1 MTKWASFGIALSLL
15 LLSGQA
21 AAGQRGDTAGRYQVI
36 PDAVVPGK
44 NGQLEKRTLLLD
56 SVTGLTWVITRH
68 PKSGKGADP
77 LWSPIETKSV
87 TVTAAPPAP
96 AEKPKA
102 VQSKPSEPEPE
113 PAASSHSNRLDRRF
127 SNYDSNP

>member
-1 MTKWASFGIALSLL
+1 MRKWASLGVALSLL
-15 LLSGQA
+15 LLNGQA
-21 AAGQRGDTAGRYQVI
+21 AADQPGDSAGRYQVI
-36 PDAVVPGK
+36 PDAVVPGN

-87 TVTAAPPAP
+87 TGTTAPPAP
-96 AEKPKA
+96 AKKSKA
-102 VQSKPSEPEPE
+102 VEVEPPEPE
-113 PAASSHSNRLDRRF
+113 ASNQPNRLDRRF